1 MVKTEK
7 TTDDNDVS
15 DGVNNIEK
23 HAADLAIRLTKEVLD
38 HPSSPDPEKCID
50 LLKEMA
56 NLTVSMAL
64 LERTKIGKLLTK
76 ATKTFKRHQRT
87 ATNDESTIW
96 DTALEMATKL
106 LDKWKSEAGK
116 EEKSKASIVS
126 TGTNRTGLPRTVVEY
141 RARLVTQKKELF
153 KDPPVLPPGKIAIE
167 PIKCAPPKRDKS
179 TGALTFVSG
188 TESRIDSLLK
198 DFRPNRTPEGKL

>member
-64 LERTKIGKLLTK
+64 WKEPKLGSFL
-76 ATKTFKRHQRT
+76 RR
-87 ATNDESTIW
+87 
-96 DTALEMATKL
+96 
-106 LDKWKSEAGK
+106 
-116 EEKSKASIVS
+116 
-126 TGTNRTGLPRTVVEY
+126 LPRLSSDTNELPLTMN
-141 RARLVTQKKELF
+141 RLFGTQPWKWPQSSWTNGNLKL
-153 KDPPVLPPGKIAIE
+153 A
-167 PIKCAPPKRDKS
+167 KRRSQK
-179 TGALTFVSG
+179 
-188 TESRIDSLLK
+188 
-198 DFRPNRTPEGKL
+198 RP